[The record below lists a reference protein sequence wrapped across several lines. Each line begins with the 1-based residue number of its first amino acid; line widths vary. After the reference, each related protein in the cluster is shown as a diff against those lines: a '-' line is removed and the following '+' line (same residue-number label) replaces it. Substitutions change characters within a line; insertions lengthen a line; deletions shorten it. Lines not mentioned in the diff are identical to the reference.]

1 MVAVD
6 AAEAVPVRRDERA
19 RHGSRTRARTR
30 RCSHM
35 DARRRLDGWTRPRNG
50 HAETSRVRAEWEGGA
65 RDTVGLS
72 RAYLKTSGSSEVY
85 QPKTAPSGALSAV
98 S

>member
-1 MVAVD
+1 MWWRWTRQRPCLCAETRGHATDHARARAHAD
-6 AAEAVPVRRDERA
+6 AATWMPDV
-19 RHGSRTRARTR
+19 
-30 RCSHM
+30 
-35 DARRRLDGWTRPRNG
+35 DGWTRPRNG

-98 S
+98 T